1 MTNHELMWSWLEE
14 SEHRLIEARTCLGQ
28 AWHHRVVRLS
38 QESCEL
44 AQKALLAFYG
54 MDVPK
59 EHHLHKL
66 ISQQPPVRQL
76 PREVQRR
83 LFRFGQELSE
93 DRIPSFYGGPDGTPP
108 QTLYDAERAQEALEQ
123 AHFVLQTVK
132 ALIEKAGGQTRRP
145 EE

>member
-14 SEHRLIEARTCLGQ
+14 SEHRLIEARTCLGR

-66 ISQQPPVRQL
+66 ISQQPPVQQL

-83 LFRFGQELSE
+83 LFRSGQELSE
-93 DRIPSFYGGPDGTPP
+93 DRIPSFLRWTGWHTTPDPVRCRAGSGSTGAGPLCTPDR
-108 QTLYDAERAQEALEQ
+108 QGADRESWWAN
-123 AHFVLQTVK
+123 
-132 ALIEKAGGQTRRP
+132 
-145 EE
+145 

>member
-14 SEHRLIEARTCLGQ
+14 SEHRLIEARTCLFNSDTATLHGIMSEHRLIE
-28 AWHHRVVRLS
+28 ARTCLGRTWHHRVVRLS

-66 ISQQPPVRQL
+66 ISQ
-76 PREVQRR
+76 
-83 LFRFGQELSE
+83 
-93 DRIPSFYGGPDGTPP
+93 
-108 QTLYDAERAQEALEQ
+108 
-123 AHFVLQTVK
+123 
-132 ALIEKAGGQTRRP
+132 
-145 EE
+145 

>member
-1 MTNHELMWSWLEE
+1 MTNHELMWAWLEE
-14 SEHRLIEARTCLGQ
+14 ADGRLAEAQERFEHERF
-28 AWHHRVVRLS
+28 HRVVRLS

-66 ISQQPPVRQL
+66 VSQQPSVRQL
-76 PREVQRR
+76 PRQVQKR
-83 LFRFGQELSE
+83 LFQSSRELSR

-108 QTLYDAERAQEALEQ
+108 QALYDAERAQEALEQ
-123 AHFVLQTVK
+123 ARFVLETVK
-132 ALIEKAGGQTRRP
+132 ALIEAAGGQTRRP
-145 EE
+145 GG

>member
-14 SEHRLIEARTCLGQ
+14 AEHRLIEARTCLER

-38 QESCEL
+38 QEGCEL

-66 ISQQPPVRQL
+66 VSQQPPVRQL
-76 PREVQRR
+76 PRQVQRH
-83 LFRFGQELSE
+83 LFQSGQKLSE
-93 DRIPSFYGGPDGTPP
+93 DRIPSFYGAPDGTPP

-123 AHFVLQTVK
+123 AHFVLETVK
-132 ALIEKAGGQTRRP
+132 ALIEAAGGQTRRP

>member
-1 MTNHELMWSWLEE
+1 MTNHELMRSWLEE
-14 SEHRLIEARTCLGQ
+14 AEDRLGEAQERFKDERF
-28 AWHHRVVRLS
+28 HRVVRLC

-76 PREVQRR
+76 PPEVQRR
-83 LFRFGQELSE
+83 LFQSSQELSK

-108 QTLYDAERAQEALEQ
+108 QALYDAERAQEALEQ
-123 AHFVLQTVK
+123 AHFVLETVK
-132 ALIEKAGGQTRRP
+132 MLIEAAGERTGRP
-145 EE
+145 EG

>member
-1 MTNHELMWSWLEE
+1 MTNHELMWAWLEE
-14 SEHRLIEARTCLGQ
+14 AEHRLIEARTWLEQ
-28 AWHHRVVRLS
+28 AWYHRVVCLS

-66 ISQQPPVRQL
+66 VGQQPPVRQL
-76 PREVQRR
+76 PRQVQRR
-83 LFRFGQELSE
+83 LFQSGQALSR
-93 DRIPSFYGGPDGTPP
+93 DRIPSFYGAPDGTPP
-108 QTLYDAERAQEALEQ
+108 QALYDAKRAQEALEQ
-123 AHFVLQTVK
+123 AHFVIETVK
-132 ALIEKAGGQTRRP
+132 ALIEAAGGQTRRP